1 MPTFVTMEWSEL
13 ISWLST
19 DAARKVLGNARVF
32 HKGSILLHAY
42 ERVNGFFVLVNG
54 KITAQLSHGGALELH
69 APTCVGELGFLGQ
82 NPAIATVECTTEVEA
97 YFIDKGCLFALSEI
111 DQRKAMELMFL
122 LSKLALER
130 WGGRYH
136 DRYVA
141 LAAHDNKKAELIEFV
156 RKHRSYFESRNIIA
170 TRTTGQRLSGE
181 LNIRIARTTLSGP
194 MGGDQEIG
202 GLVSNGLIDAVFFFR
217 DPAWSAPHLSDV
229 NALVRICEVHNV
241 PIATNLATAERMV
254 QN

>member
-1 MPTFVTMEWSEL
+1 MEWNELTTWLTSEPV
-13 ISWLST
+13 
-19 DAARKVLGNARVF
+19 RKVLGNPRVF
-32 HKGSILLHAY
+32 RQGSILLHAH
-42 ERVNGFFVLVNG
+42 EQVNGVFVLTKG
-54 KITAQLSHGGALELH
+54 DIMAQLAHGGMLALQ

-97 YFIDKGCLFALSEI
+97 YFIDKGCLFALSEL
-111 DQRKAMELMFL
+111 DQRKGMELMFL
-122 LSKLALER
+122 LSRLAIDR

-141 LAAHDNKKAELIEFV
+141 LVAHDNKKAELIEFV
-156 RKHRSYFESRNIIA
+156 RENRAYFETRNIIA
-170 TRTTGQRLSGE
+170 TRTTGQRLSSE
-181 LNIRIARTTLSGP
+181 LNIRVARTTLSGP

-241 PIATNLATAERMV
+241 PIATNLATAKLMV
-254 QN
+254 S

>member
-1 MPTFVTMEWSEL
+1 MEWTEM
-13 ISWLST
+13 INWLST
-19 DAARKVLGNARVF
+19 ETARSVVGNARVF

-42 ERVNGFFVLVNG
+42 ERVNGLFVIVKG
-54 KITAQLSHGGALELH
+54 SITAQLTHGGTLELQG
-69 APTCVGELGFLGQ
+69 PTCVGELAFLGE

-97 YFIDKGCLFALSEI
+97 YFVDKGCLFALSEI

-122 LSKLALER
+122 LSRLAIER

-141 LAAHDNKKAELIEFV
+141 LVAHDNKKAELIEFV
-156 RKHRSYFESRNIIA
+156 RNHRAYFESRNIIA
-170 TRTTGQRLSGE
+170 TRTTGQRMSSE

-202 GLVSNGLIDAVFFFR
+202 GLVSNGLIEAVFFFR

-254 QN
+254 GQ

>member
-141 LAAHDNKKAELIEFV
+141 LVAHDNKKAELIEFV

-181 LNIRIARTTLSGP
+181 LNIRIARTTSP
-194 MGGDQEIG
+194 MRSSRRRTG
-202 GLVSNGLIDAVFFFR
+202 VSSRKRSRTDHRTLLCWFDRATDCRIDATHGCCCR
-217 DPAWSAPHLSDV
+217 RTYQA
-229 NALVRICEVHNV
+229 R
-241 PIATNLATAERMV
+241 
-254 QN
+254 